1 MYIWIW
7 HALEHEKHIHICMF
21 PTKQQ
26 AMVVISPFGDYKIG
40 EGLFSLRGFLTS
52 EVHLNTL
59 KTSWVQINLCLF
71 YFCLESSDI
80 YLLSDKGKDSCWPN
94 CRLSLRL
101 LLMTITATTTI
112 MIKPIQTETAITIVV
127 TSLVP
132 FSVRSW
138 FWLEELNRLSV
149 RIVLVGK
156 FPSFVG

>member
-1 MYIWIW
+1 MLVPNEATT
-7 HALEHEKHIHICMF
+7 HG
-21 PTKQQ
+21 
-26 AMVVISPFGDYKIG
+26 VISPLGDYKVG
-40 EGLFSLRGFLTS
+40 EGLFSLSGFLTS

-59 KTSWVQINLCLF
+59 KTSWIQINLCLF

-94 CRLSLRL
+94 CRLSLLL
-101 LLMTITATTTI
+101 LLMTVTATTTM

-149 RIVLVGK
+149 RVVLVGE